1 MIKAEKTNE
10 IVEGKI
16 KAIYPH
22 ITVTGDVDKP
32 YYNIDW
38 YDIEKKTMYRGYS
51 SYDLKLVRKWLQED
65 FEVVKEDIDNLIKSQ
80 QEENDRLENI
90 LLGVMH
96 FVDKW
101 LDGDELKQDEVNRAS
116 AMREKTLQIVEN
128 LQAENKRL
136 TNNKC
141 EDCAGCTQWLC
152 DCSNERAQAIK
163 EYTEK
168 LIFEIVN
175 RPTKTNSDGVFY
187 NNGRVDRQNEII
199 DIIQELASNV
209 NFTSP

>member
-1 MIKAEKTNE
+1 MIEKEKTNE

-38 YDIEKKTMYRGYS
+38 YDIKKKTMYRGYS
-51 SYDLKLVRKWLQED
+51 SYDLKLVKKWLQED
-65 FEVVKEDIDNLIKSQ
+65 FEVVENDIADLINRQQAEIELYRKDQDKLIK
-80 QEENDRLENI
+80 ERT
-90 LLGVMH
+90 
-96 FVDKW
+96 
-101 LDGDELKQDEVNRAS
+101 ELK
-116 AMREKTLQIVEN
+116 
-128 LQAENKRL
+128 AEIERL

-175 RPTKTNSDGVFY
+175 RPTKANPDGVFY

>member
-51 SYDLKLVRKWLQED
+51 SYDLKLVKKWLQED
-65 FEVVKEDIDNLIKSQ
+65 FEVVEEDIDNLINLQ
-80 QEENDRLENI
+80 QEEIQAHKEKLHNR
-90 LLGVMH
+90 
-96 FVDKW
+96 KS
-101 LDGDELKQDEVNRAS
+101 EVNRLNSRIGSLKA
-116 AMREKTLQIVEN
+116 N
-128 LQAENKRL
+128 LKAVL
-136 TNNKC
+136 
-141 EDCAGCTQWLC
+141 D
-152 DCSNERAQAIK
+152 ERSDHTEVIK
-163 EYTEK
+163 KFTEK

-175 RPTKTNSDGVFY
+175 RPAKANPDGAFY

-199 DIIQELASNV
+199 DIINELAGNK
-209 NFTSP
+209 NTTSP

>member
-1 MIKAEKTNE
+1 MAEVKKTNE
-10 IVEGKI
+10 IIKKKI

-22 ITVTGDVDKP
+22 IVVGGKIDTP
-32 YYNIDW
+32 YYSIQW
-38 YDIEKKTMYRGYS
+38 YDVEKKTMIDAYG
-51 SYDLKLVRKWLQED
+51 SYKLEFVRKCLQED
-65 FEVVKEDIDNLIKSQ
+65 FEVVENDIADLIKSQ

-101 LDGDELKQDEVNRAS
+101 LDGDELKQNEVNRAS
-116 AMREKTLQIVEN
+116 AMREKTLQIVEK
-128 LQAENKRL
+128 LQAENKTL
-136 TNNKC
+136 INNKC

-152 DCSNERAQAIK
+152 DCSNERTQAIK

-175 RPTKTNSDGVFY
+175 RPAKANPDGAFY